1 MALPLELPVST
12 VLMLR
17 RILDVARGQG
27 EDLTTPETALS
38 ALEVFALGGEG
49 PENGYFAV
57 RGMLAKSLTEAARFI
72 AERGIVAEGAPVL
85 VRFLAQIGSRFGIIV
100 SQKFAAQALPM
111 IGAVSGAAVNYAFM
125 HHFQDVADAHFLV
138 RRLERIYGQEAVR
151 VRARLTDWDLTRD
164 GTPHEF
170 NVEMALTPDQQT
182 VGLMFRPTVPAGGG
196 MLFDWG
202 VPHDSQMWMRN
213 TIASLD
219 MVFIN
224 ADGTIR
230 SIAEN
235 TVPESLAVIDSRGP
249 VRATLEL
256 AAGTTARLNIRVGD
270 RVQQRIFGNA
280 P

>member
-1 MALPLELPVST
+1 MLLALAPLPAQAQEPNPTGPQPELP
-12 VLMLR
+12 
-17 RILDVARGQG
+17 
-27 EDLTTPETALS
+27 
-38 ALEVFALGGEG
+38 
-49 PENGYFAV
+49 
-57 RGMLAKSLTEAARFI
+57 K
-72 AERGIVAEGAPVL
+72 ERLVIV
-85 VRFLAQIGSRFGIIV
+85 
-100 SQKFAAQALPM
+100 
-111 IGAVSGAAVNYAFM
+111 
-125 HHFQDVADAHFLV
+125 
-138 RRLERIYGQEAVR
+138 
-151 VRARLTDWDLTRD
+151 TRD

-170 NVEMALTPDQQT
+170 SVEMAIKPDQQI
-182 VGLMFRPTVPAGGG
+182 VGLMFRPTVPADGG

-202 VPHDSQMWMRN
+202 TRANSQMWMRN

-270 RVQQRIFGNA
+270 KVQQRIFGTA